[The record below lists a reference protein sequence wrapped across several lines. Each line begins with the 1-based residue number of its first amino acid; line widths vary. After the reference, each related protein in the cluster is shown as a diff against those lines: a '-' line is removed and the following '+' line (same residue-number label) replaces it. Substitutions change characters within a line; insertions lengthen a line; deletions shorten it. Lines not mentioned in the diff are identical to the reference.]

1 MAKSI
6 STFALVTVLTG
17 VLMALSVLLVREG
30 YGFGAIGA
38 KRLDGLASAASFIP
52 LAALYFFG
60 VALLMILPLRA
71 AAFVL
76 VSAVETTYLA
86 VLVLFATIAGCLL
99 GRVAFGQFGVLRAL
113 LDWQFVF
120 AAAIVACHA
129 LLNELRRN
137 VLLRSLALVGAMAA
151 SLACLF
157 WTFRF

>member
-6 STFALVTVLTG
+6 STFALVAVLTG
-17 VLMALSVLLVREG
+17 LLMVLSIVLVRQG
-30 YGFGAIGA
+30 YAFGAIGA
-38 KRLDGLASAASFIP
+38 RRLDGLANATSFIP

-86 VLVLFATIAGCLL
+86 VLVLFATIVGCLL
-99 GRVAFGQFGVLRAL
+99 GRVAFGQFDVLRVL
-113 LDWQFVF
+113 IDWQFVF
-120 AAAIVACHA
+120 AAAIVVCHA

-137 VLLRSLALVGAMAA
+137 VLLRSLALVASVAA
-151 SLACLF
+151 TLACLY
-157 WTFRF
+157 WTFRL

>member
-6 STFALVTVLTG
+6 SAFALVVVLSG
-17 VLMALSVLLVREG
+17 ILMALSVALVRQG
-30 YGFGAIGA
+30 YAFGAIGA
-38 KRLDGLASAASFIP
+38 KRLDGLADAASFIP

-86 VLVLFATIAGCLL
+86 VLVLFATIVGCLL
-99 GRVAFGQFGVLRAL
+99 GRVAFGQFDVLRVL
-113 LDWQFVF
+113 IDWQFVF
-120 AAAIVACHA
+120 AAAIVVCHA

-137 VLLRSLALVGAMAA
+137 VLLRSLALVASVAA
-151 SLACLF
+151 TLACLY
-157 WTFRF
+157 WTFRL

>member
-6 STFALVTVLTG
+6 STFLLVAALTG
-17 VLMALSVLLVREG
+17 VLMALSIALARHG
-30 YGFGAIGA
+30 YGFGAIGT
-38 KRLDGLASAASFIP
+38 KRLDGLASAVSFIP
-52 LAALYFFG
+52 LAAVYFLG

-86 VLVLFATIAGCLL
+86 TLVLFATIVGCLL

-113 LDWQFVF
+113 IDWQFVF
-120 AAAIVACHA
+120 LAAIVVCHA

-137 VLLRSLALVGAMAA
+137 VLLRSLALVCSIAA
-151 SLACLF
+151 TLACLYSS
-157 WTFRF
+157 FRF

>member
-6 STFALVTVLTG
+6 STFALVAILTG
-17 VLMALSVLLVREG
+17 LLMALSILLVRQG
-30 YGFGAIGA
+30 YAFGAIGA
-38 KRLDGLASAASFIP
+38 RRLDGLANATSFIP

-76 VSAVETTYLA
+76 VSGVETTYLA
-86 VLVLFATIAGCLL
+86 VLVLFATIVGCLL
-99 GRVAFGQFGVLRAL
+99 GQAAFGHFGTLRAL

-120 AAAIVACHA
+120 VAAVVVCHA
-129 LLNELRRN
+129 ILNELRRN
-137 VLLRSLALVGAMAA
+137 ILLRSLALVGCVGLT
-151 SLACLF
+151 LACLY